1 MISKYFPLASVL
13 VVTLLLLS
21 SCLNSSTDNVE
32 YSPDAQIYAITL
44 ASKSDT
50 AGLLTA
56 TRFTIDQI
64 NGRIFN
70 KEPLPYLFKVDSVML
85 TLRSVNSYN
94 PFTQVILT
102 LDSDSSY
109 LWQVYDS
116 VAINRLTRITTT
128 APDGVTRK
136 EYHFE
141 LNIYQEDP
149 YIINWQMLDSDYLP
163 AAPQSQ
169 KTVQL
174 NNHLFTY
181 YKRGDSVEAV
191 MTEAGNNLAWSPL
204 NLTGLPPS
212 TDLTTLT
219 VAGEGIYALDP
230 AAHTLYHSSN
240 GINWNVVSSTHTVLA
255 IYGTLPAADG
265 GRLLLAVEQDNR
277 IRFAETSDFTEVVM
291 MNDLPAMFPLSGFSA
306 TQVDAPA
313 SYSIKYLLLTGGTTA
328 DHAISNEIWIL
339 QKDNEQIS
347 LIHASVP
354 ASLNLQGS
362 RLFYYDSK
370 PYLMVLTSEG
380 NRLYI
385 SDNFGLE
392 WKQTG
397 ENQSFPQE
405 FRVRSN
411 ASVFTD
417 SENYI
422 WIFGG
427 ISSEQAQITDAW
439 RGRLNKFTG
448 M

>member
-70 KEPLPYLFKVDSVML
+70 KEPLPYLFEVDSVML
-85 TLRSVNSYN
+85 TIRGANSYN
-94 PFTQVILT
+94 PFAQVMLT

-109 LWQVYDS
+109 LWRVSDS
-116 VAINRLTRITTT
+116 VAINRLTGITTT
-128 APDGVTRK
+128 APDGITRK
-136 EYHFE
+136 EYRFE
-141 LNIYQEDP
+141 LHIYQEDP

-163 AAPQSQ
+163 AAPLSQ

-174 NNHLFTY
+174 NHHLFTY
-181 YKRGDSVEAV
+181 YKSGDNVEAV
-191 MTEAGNNLAWSPL
+191 MTAAGNDLVWSPL

-240 GINWNVVSSTHTVLA
+240 GINWDVVSSTHTILA

-277 IRFAETSDFTEVVM
+277 LRFAETSDFTEVVV
-291 MNDLPAMFPLSGFSA
+291 MNDLPEMFPLSGFSA
-306 TQVDAPA
+306 TPVEDPT
-313 SYSIKYLLLTGGTTA
+313 SYSIRYLLLTGGTTA
-328 DHAISNEIWIL
+328 DHAIANEIWIL

-347 LIHASVP
+347 SIHATVP
-354 ASLNLQGS
+354 ESLNLQGS

-405 FRVRSN
+405 FRVRSD